1 MSPLELLA
9 QLARYGNT
17 SFWLVNSAAH
27 NLYALSGAIYCGEV
41 RRGRIYDY
49 TAHSSSTSAILRLR
63 MVISRKR
70 PAIRAMGRCVDQGH
84 LTAHDFP
91 EYGVSVSLD
100 HHSDGSSQKAGEQ
113 VVVNG

>member
-84 LTAHDFP
+84 LTAHAFLSMV
-91 EYGVSVSLD
+91 YQSL
-100 HHSDGSSQKAGEQ
+100 SIIILMVLVRKLESRLL
-113 VVVNG
+113 